1 MNKFPITALT
11 ASVLSAAGLTLA
23 ATAVAAPTGPS
34 SVDQTVNQL
43 KADGYTVIVDKVG
56 AAVADQCT
64 VAAVRPGQTYSRTD
78 SGTPGA
84 QDDVYTT
91 VTARPSSSTSRAE
104 QVHPKG
110 TRRQCCPGAL
120 ALSCRAAD

>member
-34 SVDQTVNQL
+34 SVDQTVTQL
-43 KADGYTVIVDKVG
+43 KADGYTVIVNKVG
-56 AAVADQCT
+56 AASVNQCT

-84 QDDVYTT
+84 QDDVHTT
-91 VTARPSSSTSRAE
+91 VTGKT
-104 QVHPKG
+104 VFVD
-110 TRRQCCPGAL
+110 L
-120 ALSCRAAD
+120 AC

>member
-1 MNKFPITALT
+1 MNKLPITALT

-34 SVDQTVNQL
+34 NIDQTVSQL
-43 KADGYTVIVDKVG
+43 KADGYTVIVNKVG
-56 AAVADQCT
+56 ATVADQCT

-84 QDDVYTT
+84 QDDVHTT
-91 VTARPSSSTSRAE
+91 VTGKT
-104 QVHPKG
+104 VFVD
-110 TRRQCCPGAL
+110 L
-120 ALSCRAAD
+120 AC

>member
-34 SVDQTVNQL
+34 IVDQTVTQL
-43 KADGYTVIVDKVG
+43 KADGYTVIVNKVG
-56 AAVADQCT
+56 AALADQCT

-84 QDDVYTT
+84 QDNIYTT
-91 VTARPSSSTSRAE
+91 VTGKT
-104 QVHPKG
+104 VFVD
-110 TRRQCCPGAL
+110 L
-120 ALSCRAAD
+120 AC